1 MGRIQRLD
9 EHLTNMI
16 AAGEVVERPQGI
28 VKELVENSIDAG
40 AKRIEVILKQGGLES
55 IEVID
60 DGCGM
65 DKEDACLAFERHA
78 TSKIAKVEDLWSIHT
93 MGFRG
98 EALPSI
104 ASVSNLILLTNDG
117 KDSTRI
123 EINYGKMSSARPY
136 PTNQGTQISVGG
148 LFLKTPARLKH
159 LKSPQYENSLV
170 LDVVQKFALS
180 HPEISFRMSSDG
192 RELFKTTGKGDLL
205 EVIYTIYGKEAA
217 HQAVKIDA
225 SDYDYQLKGALIL
238 PNVNR
243 ATKNYITT
251 FINGRM
257 IRNYRIQKAIL
268 EGFHD
273 YMPSDRYPIVVLDI
287 QMDTQLVDVNVH
299 PSKWEIRLSKE
310 QQLEYLIKDTIEG
323 CLRDSMRTREVES
336 VSSSVDP
343 LLKEPKIKVEMQPL
357 FEESTFEARNFADT
371 IKKSNDFNG
380 TVSYEQEDK
389 EKFTERFVKDF
400 EVQEEKADY
409 IPKLQEEK
417 QPEEFLKK
425 AAFPAMHVLAQMH
438 GCYILAQGED
448 GLYIIDQH
456 AAQERVHFE
465 EVQKQFVEADPVM
478 THLLVPI
485 VVEGTAEI
493 ESRLDEFNQVLKPY
507 SIQFESFGNNS
518 LMVRELPLWMN
529 QIDEQKFLQDVVDLF
544 KNDRNIRFE
553 ELQRH
558 KLATMACHR
567 SIRFNRVL
575 SIEEMQ
581 EVVVQLSQCE
591 QPFHCPHGRPTFIH
605 ISNAQLV
612 KEFNR

>member
-28 VKELVENSIDAG
+28 VKELVENSIDAK
-40 AKRIEVILKQGGLES
+40 AKRIEVVLKQGGLES
-55 IEVID
+55 IEVMD

-65 DKEDACLAFERHA
+65 DREDACLAFERHA

-123 EINYGKMSSARPY
+123 EINYGKMNSARPY
-136 PTNQGTQISVGG
+136 PTNQGTQITVGG

-170 LDVVQKFALS
+170 LDVIQKFALS
-180 HPEISFRMSSDG
+180 HPEISFRMISDG

-205 EVIYTIYGKEAA
+205 EVLYAVYGKEAA

-238 PNVNR
+238 PNVSR

-287 QMDTQLVDVNVH
+287 LMDAQLVDVNVH

-310 QQLEYLIKDTIEG
+310 QQLEFLIKDTLEAL
-323 CLRDSMRTREVES
+323 LRDSMRTREVES
-336 VSSSVDP
+336 VSSAYPDADKQ
-343 LLKEPKIKVEMQPL
+343 KEKIRVEMQPL
-357 FEESTFEARNFADT
+357 FEEKTFEA
-371 IKKSNDFNG
+371 
-380 TVSYEQEDK
+380 
-389 EKFTERFVKDF
+389 KDF
-400 EVQEEKADY
+400 RDSGHKNADAFYTKEESAKKED
-409 IPKLQEEK
+409 LQEEMKDWEVREQQVDYK
-417 QPEEFLKK
+417 QSIRSEEQPAEFLKK
-425 AAFPAMHVLAQMH
+425 APFPSMHVLAQMH

-465 EVQKQFVEADPVM
+465 EVQKKFMEAEPAM

-493 ESRLDEFNQVLKPY
+493 AARLEEFNECLQPY

-518 LMVRELPLWMN
+518 LMVRELPVWMN

-544 KNDRNIRFE
+544 KNNRTIRFE
-553 ELQRH
+553 NLQRH
-558 KLATMACHR
+558 QLATMACHR
-567 SIRFNRVL
+567 SIRFNRIL
-575 SIEEMQ
+575 SLEEMQ
-581 EVVVQLSQCE
+581 EVIVQLGQCE

-605 ISNAQLV
+605 ISNAQLM

>member
-28 VKELVENSIDAG
+28 VKELVENSIDAN
-40 AKRIEVILKQGGLES
+40 ATRIEINLKQGGLEM
-55 IEVID
+55 IEVVD
-60 DGCGM
+60 NGCGM

-104 ASVSNLILLTNDG
+104 ASVSNLILLTNNG
-117 KDSTRI
+117 QDSTRI
-123 EINYGKMSSARPY
+123 EINYGKMTSARPF

-170 LDVVQKFALS
+170 LDVIQKFALS
-180 HPEISFRMSSDG
+180 HPEIAFRMSSDG
-192 RELFKTTGKGDLL
+192 REVFKTTGKGDLL
-205 EVIYTIYGKEAA
+205 EVIYIIYGKEAA
-217 HQAVKIDA
+217 HQAIKID
-225 SDYDYQLKGALIL
+225 SEDYDYQLKGAAIL
-238 PNVNR
+238 PNTSR

-268 EGFHD
+268 EGYHD
-273 YMPSDRYPIVVLDI
+273 YMPSDRYPIVILDI
-287 QMDTQLVDVNVH
+287 KMDTQLVDVNVH

-310 QQLEYLIKDTIEG
+310 QQLEFLIKDSIES

-336 VSSSVDP
+336 LTSSVV
-343 LLKEPKIKVEMQPL
+343 KEEKTRVEMQPL
-357 FEESTFEARNFADT
+357 FEETTFEARNFYRT
-371 IKKSNDFNG
+371 SNGSSLTSNQVKDK
-380 TVSYEQEDK
+380 EEDK
-389 EKFTERFVKDF
+389 TDLKKDDS
-400 EVQEEKADY
+400 V
-409 IPKLQEEK
+409 IWTVEEK
-417 QPEEFLKK
+417 QEEYRPIPQAEERPQEFLNKTS
-425 AAFPAMHVLAQMH
+425 FPSMHVLAQMQ
-438 GCYILAQGED
+438 GCYILAEGTE

-465 EVQKQFVEADPVM
+465 EIQKNFTETNPAM

-493 ESRLDEFNQVLKPY
+493 EERLEELNRMLQPY

-529 QIDEQKFLQDVVDLF
+529 QIDEQKFLQDVIDLF
-544 KNDRNIRFE
+544 KNNHNIRFE

-575 SIEEMQ
+575 SLEEMQ
-581 EVVVQLSQCE
+581 EVIHQLSKCE

-605 ISNAQLV
+605 ISNAQLI